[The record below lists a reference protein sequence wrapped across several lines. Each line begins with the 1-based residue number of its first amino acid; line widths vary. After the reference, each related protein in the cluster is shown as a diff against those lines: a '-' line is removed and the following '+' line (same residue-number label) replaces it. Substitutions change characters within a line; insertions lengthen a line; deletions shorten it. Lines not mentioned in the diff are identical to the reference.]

1 MVLGPIAQYAGYFGR
16 MRKFL
21 LPLILLSIA
30 CNSGDA
36 CKDHFTPYEDVAS
49 GRLRTES
56 NAAFVDGMAHYA
68 NGRFAEASALLAAHV
83 ERSDHE
89 PLPRLYLA
97 CSYLAMGKPYDAE
110 LQLDLIA
117 RDDHDA
123 FRDHVEWYRA
133 LCHVCSGQGPR
144 ARTELQTIV
153 AKPRHTFHDQAAALL
168 NDLPA

>member
-1 MVLGPIAQYAGYFGR
+1 

-21 LPLILLSIA
+21 FPLVLLGVG
-30 CNSGDA
+30 CGGGDV
-36 CKDHFTPYEDVAS
+36 CKDHFTPYEDVVS
-49 GRLRTES
+49 GRLRTEK
-56 NAAFVDGMAHYA
+56 NGAFIDGMAHYA
-68 NGRFAEASALLAAHV
+68 QGNFTEASTLLAAHV

-97 CSYLAMGKPYDAE
+97 CSYLAMGKPYEAE
-110 LQLDLIA
+110 LQLDLIE

-123 FRDHVEWYRA
+123 FRDHVEWYRV

-153 AKPRHTFHDQAAALL
+153 SKPRHTFNAQAAELL

>member
-1 MVLGPIAQYAGYFGR
+1 